1 MRCPPLKNRRR
12 IVLSWTVITVWGL
25 IVFIPLYWLGTAS
38 LKTGL
43 ALNQGATYV
52 PWVDFDPT
60 FGSWRVLISQPD
72 RAVRPLLNSALIA
85 TASSAIALVLSTMAA
100 VSLSRFPNR
109 RIGPFSD
116 GTISFLFLAQR
127 MFPTALLAIPLLI
140 AFRELR
146 LLDTQ
151 VALIITYTAFGIP
164 FAVWLLREF
173 IRRIPIEIED
183 AAVVDGCNRLEVIR
197 YIIVPLAAPG
207 LVAVFILLFIT
218 AWNEFYFASVLS
230 FFRVVTV
237 PLWISH
243 VGGRMLATVVIVA
256 TIPPVIAGLLLE
268 RLLRRGLLTGGVK
281 G

>member
-1 MRCPPLKNRRR
+1 MA
-12 IVLSWTVITVWGL
+12 LSWAVIAVWTL
-25 IVFIPLYWLGTAS
+25 VVCLPLYWLGTVS

-43 ALNQGATYV
+43 ALNRETTYV
-52 PWVDFDPT
+52 PWVDFEPT
-60 FGSWRVLISQPD
+60 FGTWKILINQRD
-72 RAVRPLLNSALIA
+72 RTVPPLLNSALIA
-85 TASSAIALVLSTMAA
+85 TASSAIALLFSTMAA
-100 VSLSRFPNR
+100 YSLSRFPDR
-109 RIGPFSD
+109 RIGPLSD

-127 MFPTALLAIPLLI
+127 MFPTALLAIPLLVT
-140 AFRELR
+140 FRELR
-146 LLDTQ
+146 LLDTH

-183 AAVVDGCNRLEVIR
+183 AAMVDGCNRLEVIR
-197 YIIVPLAAPG
+197 FVAIPLAAPG
-207 LVAVFILLFIT
+207 LVAVFILLFIL

-243 VGGRMLATVVIVA
+243 VGGRMLAAVVIVF

-268 RLLRRGLLTGGVK
+268 RLLRRGLLAGGVK